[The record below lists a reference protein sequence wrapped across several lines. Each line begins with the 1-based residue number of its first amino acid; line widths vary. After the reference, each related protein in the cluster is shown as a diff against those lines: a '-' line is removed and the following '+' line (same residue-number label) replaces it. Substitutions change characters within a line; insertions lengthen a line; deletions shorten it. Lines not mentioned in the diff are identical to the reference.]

1 MGQKM
6 EKVKANVKEM
16 KRVEKKYFKNRS
28 RSPVVRKK
36 TWRGKPKNLGT
47 SPKNLGFFKSTPL
60 EVIRLSSVHI
70 NH

>member
-6 EKVKANVKEM
+6 EKVKGNVKEM

-36 TWRGKPKNLGT
+36 TWRGKPVGT
-47 SPKNLGFFKSTPL
+47 RPKNLGFLKALP
-60 EVIRLSSVHI
+60 
-70 NH
+70 